1 MKTVAA
7 IIPLLTVVILTCS
20 LFLFHSAVS
29 EPPPLRRWDGQ
40 GINSIMDPIQTS
52 VTQQQSD
59 PIQGASSNLHFD
71 ERYDEYDM
79 YNYNNY
85 VRPAGPPPSAYY
97 NTQQKGGGG
106 GPLDT
111 ISRMGTE
118 LIDRF
123 ASSFD
128 SNGAS
133 DQGCCKFE
141 FNTVVPAG
149 VLILISYFFLFS
161 LTSTA
166 GRRRRSADQ
175 QEDDDAYSETANH
188 LSHHDECRSYSHFFC

>member
-1 MKTVAA
+1 MIDTGLEDVYCQQPNETMKTVAP

-85 VRPAGPPPSAYY
+85 
-97 NTQQKGGGG
+97 
-106 GPLDT
+106 LHLW
-111 ISRMGTE
+111 IE
-118 LIDRF
+118 L
-123 ASSFD
+123 
-128 SNGAS
+128 
-133 DQGCCKFE
+133 
-141 FNTVVPAG
+141 
-149 VLILISYFFLFS
+149 LISTIKNWHKYKVS
-161 LTSTA
+161 V
-166 GRRRRSADQ
+166 
-175 QEDDDAYSETANH
+175 
-188 LSHHDECRSYSHFFC
+188 